1 MQDFNMV
8 AEENNTYVEKP
19 VVTGNEGKTMSIIL
33 SSMKDASVPFKN
45 ASKQPD
51 LCLPLNENQ
60 LTQIYVEQVEVKIK
74 PYPNIGVKNQYSD
87 IFLGTKGIPDFY
99 FHKVEE
105 GHTHRPL
112 LVVESK
118 RLPAPEKSREKEYVI
133 GNCENGGIE
142 RFKTE
147 KHGKGFT
154 TCGML
159 GFVEKETFDYWGKT
173 VNKWITTL
181 SVTNNSWN
189 EDEILVEVEK
199 CSDYSVLNSIVH
211 RLSSEDASLYHLWI
225 NIPLDSKVQNFS

>member
-8 AEENNTYVEKP
+8 AEDNNTYKVYP
-19 VVTGNEGKTMSIIL
+19 DLTDNEGKTMGIIL
-33 SSMKDASVPFKN
+33 NSMKN
-45 ASKQPD
+45 ASAPFKIVCRQSD
-51 LCLPLNENQ
+51 LHLPLNENQ

-142 RFKTE
+142 RFKIE
-147 KHGKGFT
+147 KQGKGFT
-154 TCGML
+154 ICGML
-159 GFVEKETFDYWGKT
+159 GFVEKETFDHWGKA
-173 VNKWITTL
+173 VNKWIKEL
-181 SVTNNSWN
+181 SATNNFWN
-189 EDEILVEVEK
+189 EDETLVEVEK
-199 CSDYSVLNSIVH
+199 RANYSVLNSTVH
-211 RLSSEDASLYHLWI
+211 RLSFEDVSLHHLWI
-225 NIPLDSKVQNFS
+225 NIQ